1 MIFTQVNLELQKTIK
16 KANGAEKSTV
26 ELVELMAK
34 QERISK
40 TRLDEFSMQG
50 LKKVVRYSLNNI
62 GDYEHEIF
70 DYFQDERGT
79 RYKRTVWE
87 RDTKTNK
94 IILEGTVANGI

>member
-34 QERISK
+34 QERISQ

-94 IILEGTVANGI
+94 IILEGTAANGI

>member
-34 QERISK
+34 QERISQ

>member
-1 MIFTQVNLELQKTIK
+1 MIFTQVSIELQKTIK
-16 KANGAEKSTV
+16 KASGAEKSTV
-26 ELVELMAK
+26 ELVTLMAK
-34 QERISK
+34 QERISQS
-40 TRLDEFSMQG
+40 RLDEFSFQG

-62 GDYEHEIF
+62 GNYEHEIF